1 MSVKFENGT
10 LVSRDAVEE
19 WHPNNEKLKSSITK
33 VSMIKCYL
41 IISNLI
47 VKKFIPLISNTQLN
61 IYFQLSTYEKGVYK
75 TEFSGHDKRDVSE
88 MGVSVVTAIQ
98 GRMSLIQ
105 TLKSGTTI
113 SSLLVEKTNP
123 SDSGTYQ
130 CIPSNTGPATIN
142 VHVLDGKS
150 NHFSN

>member
-1 MSVKFENGT
+1 
-10 LVSRDAVEE
+10 
-19 WHPNNEKLKSSITK
+19 
-33 VSMIKCYL
+33 MI
-41 IISNLI
+41 
-47 VKKFIPLISNTQLN
+47 QLN
-61 IYFQLSTYEKGVYK
+61 SCYIPQISYIQLNVYFQLSTYEKDVYK
-75 TEFSGHDKRDVSE
+75 TGISGHDKRDVSE

-105 TLKSGTTI
+105 TFKSGTTI

-150 NHFSN
+150 NHFSNHRRNLFLGTYEIRLIE

>member
-1 MSVKFENGT
+1 MLFDNF
-10 LVSRDAVEE
+10 
-19 WHPNNEKLKSSITK
+19 KSDVYIR
-33 VSMIKCYL
+33 V
-41 IISNLI
+41 ISY
-47 VKKFIPLISNTQLN
+47 TQLN
-61 IYFQLSTYEKGVYK
+61 IYFQLSTYEKEVYK

-150 NHFSN
+150 NHFSNQARNLLFETYEILRSKKA

>member
-1 MSVKFENGT
+1 
-10 LVSRDAVEE
+10 
-19 WHPNNEKLKSSITK
+19 
-33 VSMIKCYL
+33 
-41 IISNLI
+41 
-47 VKKFIPLISNTQLN
+47 
-61 IYFQLSTYEKGVYK
+61 
-75 TEFSGHDKRDVSE
+75 
-88 MGVSVVTAIQ
+88 MGISVVTAIQ

-150 NHFSN
+150 NHFSNQARNLLFETNKIRLKGIEIMILIISLAIHNVSRKSSFIAT

>member
-1 MSVKFENGT
+1 
-10 LVSRDAVEE
+10 
-19 WHPNNEKLKSSITK
+19 
-33 VSMIKCYL
+33 MIDLNCY
-41 IISNLI
+41 IPKISHL
-47 VKKFIPLISNTQLN
+47 QLN
-61 IYFQLSTYEKGVYK
+61 NYFQLSTYEKEVYK
-75 TEFSGHDKRDVSE
+75 TGISGHDKRDVSE

-105 TLKSGTTI
+105 TFKSGTTI

-150 NHFSN
+150 NHFSNQRRNLYFETYEIRQIKHKNYDMNYRF

>member
-1 MSVKFENGT
+1 MK
-10 LVSRDAVEE
+10 
-19 WHPNNEKLKSSITK
+19 
-33 VSMIKCYL
+33 
-41 IISNLI
+41 
-47 VKKFIPLISNTQLN
+47 Q
-61 IYFQLSTYEKGVYK
+61 YFQLSTYEKAVYRTGV
-75 TEFSGHDKRDVSE
+75 SGHDKRDVSE

-150 NHFSN
+150 NQFLQSKKKSTSRNIGTYDCNLYI

>member
-1 MSVKFENGT
+1 
-10 LVSRDAVEE
+10 
-19 WHPNNEKLKSSITK
+19 
-33 VSMIKCYL
+33 
-41 IISNLI
+41 
-47 VKKFIPLISNTQLN
+47 
-61 IYFQLSTYEKGVYK
+61 
-75 TEFSGHDKRDVSE
+75 
-88 MGVSVVTAIQ
+88 MGISVVTAIQ

-150 NHFSN
+150 NHFSNQRRNLLFEMYTLRIKDIKIMI

>member
-1 MSVKFENGT
+1 MLFDNF
-10 LVSRDAVEE
+10 
-19 WHPNNEKLKSSITK
+19 KSDSYIR
-33 VSMIKCYL
+33 V
-41 IISNLI
+41 ISY
-47 VKKFIPLISNTQLN
+47 TQLN
-61 IYFQLSTYEKGVYK
+61 IYFQLSTYEKEVYK
-75 TEFSGHDKRDVSE
+75 TEFSGHGKRDVSE

-150 NHFSN
+150 NHFSNQARNLLFEKGIKIMISIISLAIHNVQRKK